1 MEHESKDDKAQTKL
15 WVSPGSWAGTPTISE
30 NRYPGYR
37 HGFALCRGPAWP
49 WVGPLICHC
58 CLLPTILICSVS
70 SLAAGRKSLTY
81 FNHDSRAALQEI
93 TFDLQDAKKIFFGSF
108 HKVHIAVGHS
118 KIRLYVD
125 CRKVA
130 ERPIGD
136 AGSPP
141 TAGFITLGRLAKAR
155 GPRSSSATFQLQML
169 QIMCSD
175 TWADKDRCCEL
186 PALRDG
192 ETCPAFPLAC
202 TYSSETPGPPGPQGP
217 PGLPGRNGTPGQ
229 QGHPGPKGEPGP
241 PGQTGPEGPGG
252 QQGSPGTQGRAVQGP
267 MGPPGAKGEKGDHGL
282 PGLQGLSGQQG
293 IPGKTGLQGPKGMRG
308 LEGPAGLPGPP
319 GPRGFQG
326 LAGARGTSG
335 EQGPPGAVGPTGLPG
350 SKGERGEKG
359 EPQSLATIFQLVSQ
373 ACESAIRTHVMK
385 LNSFLHENAR
395 PPMPFMAET
404 AKLSRPRAIDPGLHN
419 KALLPGDW
427 GHILHHEDEG
437 EPVAISHTSK
447 PVLQEV
453 QTPEPLE

>member
-1 MEHESKDDKAQTKL
+1 
-15 WVSPGSWAGTPTISE
+15 
-30 NRYPGYR
+30 
-37 HGFALCRGPAWP
+37 
-49 WVGPLICHC
+49 
-58 CLLPTILICSVS
+58 
-70 SLAAGRKSLTY
+70 
-81 FNHDSRAALQEI
+81 
-93 TFDLQDAKKIFFGSF
+93 
-108 HKVHIAVGHS
+108 
-118 KIRLYVD
+118 
-125 CRKVA
+125 
-130 ERPIGD
+130 
-136 AGSPP
+136 
-141 TAGFITLGRLAKAR
+141 
-155 GPRSSSATFQLQML
+155 
-169 QIMCSD
+169 
-175 TWADKDRCCEL
+175 
-186 PALRDG
+186 
-192 ETCPAFPLAC
+192 
-202 TYSSETPGPPGPQGP
+202 
-217 PGLPGRNGTPGQ
+217 
-229 QGHPGPKGEPGP
+229 
-241 PGQTGPEGPGG
+241 
-252 QQGSPGTQGRAVQGP
+252 
-267 MGPPGAKGEKGDHGL
+267 
-282 PGLQGLSGQQG
+282 
-293 IPGKTGLQGPKGMRG
+293 MRG